1 MKLAL
6 NMVVALAAVACAAPV
21 SAPQPGPQNSS
32 QSASAVVE
40 EFFRATADSNLTRM
54 SELWGTSKGS
64 ARQTGEPKDYQ
75 KRVVI
80 MNAYLKGVSVRALSE
95 VDARNSDERLVSTE
109 LSHGGCRVTLPV
121 TTVRTKNGW
130 IVRSFDLNQAAEANR
145 PCEGSR
151 SSGNPGQ

>member
-6 NMVVALAAVACAAPV
+6 NMLVAVAAVASAAPLAAQKP
-21 SAPQPGPQNSS
+21 APR
-32 QSASAVVE
+32 SASAVVE
-40 EFFRATADSNLTRM
+40 EFFHATADSNLVRM
-54 SELWGTSKGS
+54 SELWGTEKGS

-80 MNAYLKGVSVRALSE
+80 MNAYLRGVSVRALSE
-95 VDARNSDERLVSTE
+95 VDARNSNERVVTTE
-109 LSHGGCRVTLPV
+109 LSNGGCRVTLPV
-121 TTVRTKNGW
+121 TATKTKNGW